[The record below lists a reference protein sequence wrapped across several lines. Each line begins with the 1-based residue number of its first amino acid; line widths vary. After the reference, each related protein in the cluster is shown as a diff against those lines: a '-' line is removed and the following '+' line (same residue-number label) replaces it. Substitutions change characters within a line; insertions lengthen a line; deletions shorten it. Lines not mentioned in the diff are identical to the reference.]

1 MAGECMKKAGVCVT
15 VRMTQGRGGGVR
27 TVISIVW
34 LMGEGRGIIREEA
47 KEI

>member
-1 MAGECMKKAGVCVT
+1 MCDSTYDTGE
-15 VRMTQGRGGGVR
+15 GGGVR